1 MKFVLFVLKYRPYL
15 ISAHYII
22 SDTGS
27 PAAMQLTHRPM
38 VLIILDGWGYSET
51 TAYNAIHSARKPV
64 WDHLWD
70 NYPHTLLNASGMDVG
85 LPAMQMGNS
94 ETGHMNIGSGR
105 IVDQEFTR
113 ITKAIEDGSF
123 FENRV
128 LKDALEAAAQKGRA
142 VHIMGLLS
150 PGGVHN
156 HQEHIFALVEF
167 AAGYDVREIYL
178 HAFLDGRDTPPKS
191 AEEYMDEAYLK
202 MLELGKGRFASVVGR
217 YYAMDRNK
225 HWDRTRAAYKLI
237 TAAEAEYESVDAFI
251 AVDMA
256 YSRGETDEFV
266 KPTVIVQRDG
276 SAARVE
282 SGDVVIFSN
291 YRADRARQLAE
302 AFTARDF
309 DGFPRGRP
317 IDLAAFIS
325 MTEYRSDFDF
335 PVLFPPVQL
344 RNVLG
349 EYLANSGMTQ
359 LRIAETEKYAHVTF
373 FFNGGEERTFK
384 DEDRILVPSPRVAT
398 YDLYPKMS
406 APEVTEH
413 LTAAIAEEKHD
424 VIICN
429 FANADMVGH
438 TGNFDATVKAIETI
452 DTCLGKIVEQT
463 RRVGG
468 EILITSDHGN
478 AEQMRS
484 FITEKIREQAH
495 TAHTNN
501 LVPLIYVG
509 RPAEVAPSTTAA
521 LCDVVPTMLY
531 VMGMEKPEEMT
542 GTPLFRLC

>member
-1 MKFVLFVLKYRPYL
+1 MHL
-15 ISAHYII
+15 S
-22 SDTGS
+22 
-27 PAAMQLTHRPM
+27 HRPM

-85 LPAMQMGNS
+85 LPAKQMGNS

-113 ITKAIEDGSF
+113 ITKAIEDRSF
-123 FENRV
+123 FTNQV
-128 LKDALEAAAQKGRA
+128 LEDALAAAERKGRA

-156 HQEHIFALVEF
+156 HQEHIFALLEF
-167 AAGYDVREIYL
+167 AARYDVREIYL

-217 YYAMDRNK
+217 YYSMDRNRR
-225 HWDRTRAAYKLI
+225 WERTELAYKLI
-237 TAAEAEYESVDAFI
+237 TAAAAEYQSVDAFI
-251 AVDMA
+251 AVDVA
-256 YSRGETDEFV
+256 YARGETDEFV
-266 KPTVIVQRDG
+266 KPTAIVPRDG

-282 SGDVVIFSN
+282 EGDVVIFSN

-302 AFTARDF
+302 AFTAQDF
-309 DGFPRGRP
+309 DAFERGRP
-317 IDLAAFIS
+317 IDLSAFIS
-325 MTEYRSDFDF
+325 MTEYRADFDF
-335 PVLFPPVQL
+335 PALFPPVRLQ
-344 RNVLG
+344 NVLG
-349 EYLANSGMTQ
+349 EYLANAGMKQ

-373 FFNGGEERTFK
+373 FFNGGEERVFK
-384 DEDRILVPSPRVAT
+384 NEDRILVPSPAVAT
-398 YDLYPKMS
+398 YDLRPEMS
-406 APEVTEH
+406 APEVTER
-413 LTAAIAEEKHD
+413 LTAAIAAEKYD
-424 VIICN
+424 VVICN

-438 TGNFDATVKAIETI
+438 TGDFDATVKAVETI
-452 DTCLGKIVEQT
+452 DTCLGKILEQT
-463 RRVGG
+463 RQVGG
-468 EILITSDHGN
+468 EMLITSDHGN

-509 RPAEVAPSTTAA
+509 RPAEVSPGATAA
-521 LCDVVPTMLY
+521 LCDVAPTLLHLMD
-531 VMGMEKPEEMT
+531 VEKPPEMT
-542 GTPLFRLC
+542 GNALFRLCQGDY

>member
-1 MKFVLFVLKYRPYL
+1 MKSVPFVLKCHPYL
-15 ISAHYII
+15 FSAHYTL

-27 PAAMQLTHRPM
+27 PAAMRIAHRPM
-38 VLIILDGWGYSET
+38 VLIILDGWGYSEN

-85 LPAMQMGNS
+85 LPARQMGNS

-113 ITKAIEDGSF
+113 ITKAIEDRSF
-123 FENRV
+123 FQNRV
-128 LKDALEAAAQKGRA
+128 LQDAFTAAERQRRA

-156 HQEHIFALVEF
+156 HQEHIFALLEF
-167 AAGYDVREIYL
+167 AAQYDVSEIYL

-225 HWDRTRAAYKLI
+225 HWDRTQLAYRLV
-237 TAAEAEYESVDAFI
+237 TAGEAEFRSVDAFI

-256 YSRGETDEFV
+256 YARGETDEFI
-266 KPTVIVQRDG
+266 KPTVIVPRNGALPQ
-276 SAARVE
+276 VE
-282 SGDVVIFSN
+282 QGDVVIFSN
-291 YRADRARQLAE
+291 YRADRARQLTE
-302 AFTARDF
+302 AFSAADF
-309 DGFPRGRP
+309 SGFPRGNP
-317 IDLAAFIS
+317 IDLTAFIS

-335 PVLFPPVQL
+335 PAVFPPVHL
-344 RNVLG
+344 KNVLG
-349 EYLANSGMTQ
+349 EYLANAGMKQ

-373 FFNGGEERTFK
+373 FFNGGEERVFR
-384 DEDRILVPSPRVAT
+384 DEDRVLVPSPHVAT
-398 YDLYPKMS
+398 YDLRPEMS
-406 APEVTEH
+406 AVPVTER
-413 LTAAIAEEKHD
+413 LVEAISAEKYD

-438 TGNFDATVKAIETI
+438 TGNFDAAVKAVETI
-452 DTCLGKIVEQT
+452 DACLGKILDQT

-468 EILITSDHGN
+468 EILVTSDHGN

-495 TAHTNN
+495 TAHTQN
-501 LVPLIYVG
+501 LVPFIYVG

-521 LCDVVPTMLY
+521 LCDVVPTMLHI
-531 VMGMEKPEEMT
+531 MGMEKPEEMT
-542 GTPLFRLC
+542 GNALFRLC

>member
-1 MKFVLFVLKYRPYL
+1 MRLL
-15 ISAHYII
+15 
-22 SDTGS
+22 
-27 PAAMQLTHRPM
+27 HRPM

-64 WDHLWD
+64 WDNLW
-70 NYPHTLLNASGMDVG
+70 NNCPHTLLNASGMDVG
-85 LPAMQMGNS
+85 LPATQMGNS

-113 ITKAIEDGSF
+113 ITKAIEDRSL
-123 FENRV
+123 FENQV
-128 LKDALEAAAQKGRA
+128 LNDALETVAQKDRA

-156 HQEHIFALVEF
+156 HQEHIFALLEL
-167 AAGYDVREIYL
+167 AAEYDVRDIYL

-225 HWDRTRAAYKLI
+225 HWDRTRVAYNLI

-256 YSRGETDEFV
+256 YARGETDEFV
-266 KPTVIVQRDG
+266 KPTVILGRDG
-276 SAARVE
+276 NAARVE
-282 SGDVVIFSN
+282 PGDIVIFSN

-302 AFTARDF
+302 AFTAQDF
-309 DGFPRGRP
+309 DGFERGAA
-317 IDLAAFIS
+317 IDLTAFIS
-325 MTEYRSDFDF
+325 MTEYRADFDF
-335 PVLFPPVQL
+335 PVLFPPAQL
-344 RNVLG
+344 KNVLG
-349 EYLANSGMTQ
+349 EYLANAGMTQ

-373 FFNGGEERTFK
+373 FFNGGEERVFK
-384 DEDRILVPSPRVAT
+384 DEDRILVPSPAVAT
-398 YDLYPKMS
+398 YDLCPEMS
-406 APEVTEH
+406 AAEVTER
-413 LTAAIAEEKHD
+413 LTAAIAEEKYD

-438 TGNFDATVKAIETI
+438 TGDFDATVKAIETI
-452 DTCLGKIVEQT
+452 DLSLGKIVEQT

-468 EILITSDHGN
+468 ELLITSDHGN

-484 FITEKIREQAH
+484 FITEKIKEQPH
-495 TAHTNN
+495 TAHTSN

-509 RPAEVAPSTTAA
+509 RPAEAAPSTTAA
-521 LCDVVPTMLY
+521 LCDVVPTLLY
-531 VMGMEKPEEMT
+531 LMGMEQPEEMT
-542 GTPLFRLC
+542 GNHLFRLS

>member
-1 MKFVLFVLKYRPYL
+1 MRL
-15 ISAHYII
+15 S
-22 SDTGS
+22 
-27 PAAMQLTHRPM
+27 HRPM

-85 LPAMQMGNS
+85 LPAKQMGNS

-113 ITKAIEDGSF
+113 ITKAIEDRSF
-123 FENRV
+123 FANQV
-128 LKDALEAAAQKGRA
+128 LKDALATAERKGRA

-156 HQEHIFALVEF
+156 HQEHIFALLEF
-167 AAGYDVREIYL
+167 AAQYDVREIYL

-202 MLELGKGRFASVVGR
+202 MLELGKGRFASVIGR
-217 YYAMDRNK
+217 YYAMDRNNQ
-225 HWDRTRAAYKLI
+225 WDRTEAAYRLI

-256 YSRGETDEFV
+256 YARGETDEFV
-266 KPTVIVQRDG
+266 KPTAIVPRNG
-276 SAARVE
+276 NAARIE
-282 SGDVVIFSN
+282 AGDVVIFSN

-302 AFTARDF
+302 AFTAPDF
-309 DGFPRGRP
+309 DAFARGNP
-317 IDLAAFIS
+317 LDLSAFIS
-325 MTEYRSDFDF
+325 MTEYRADFNF
-335 PVLFPPVQL
+335 PALFPTARF

-349 EYLANSGMTQ
+349 EYLANAGLTQ

-373 FFNGGEERTFK
+373 FFNGGEEHVFK
-384 DEDRILVPSPRVAT
+384 DEDRILVPSPAVAT
-398 YDLYPKMS
+398 YDLCPEMS
-406 APEVTEH
+406 APEVTER
-413 LTAAIAEEKHD
+413 LTAAIAAEKYD
-424 VIICN
+424 VVICN

-438 TGNFDATVKAIETI
+438 TGDFDATVKAIETI
-452 DTCLGKIVEQT
+452 DDCLGKILEQT
-463 RRVGG
+463 RRAGG
-468 EILITSDHGN
+468 EMLITSDHGN

-495 TAHTNN
+495 TAHTSN

-509 RPAEVAPSTTAA
+509 RPAEVTPSATAA
-521 LCDVVPTMLY
+521 LCDVAPTLLY
-531 VMGMEKPEEMT
+531 LMDMEKPPEMT
-542 GTPLFRLC
+542 GNALFRLSS

>member
-1 MKFVLFVLKYRPYL
+1 MKSIPFVLKCHPYL
-15 ISAHYII
+15 FSAHYIL
-22 SDTGS
+22 SDTFS
-27 PAAMQLTHRPM
+27 PGAVNSTHRPM
-38 VLIILDGWGYSET
+38 VLLILDGWGYSEN

-85 LPAMQMGNS
+85 LPASQMGNS

-113 ITKAIEDGSF
+113 ITKAIENGSF
-123 FENRV
+123 FHNQV
-128 LKDALEAAAQKGRA
+128 LKDALTAAARKDRA

-156 HQEHIFALVEF
+156 HQEHVFALLEF

-225 HWDRTRAAYKLI
+225 HWDRTRLAYDLI
-237 TAAEAEYESVDAFI
+237 TSGEAEFKSVDAFI

-256 YSRGETDEFV
+256 YARGETDEFV

-276 SAARVE
+276 TTPRVE
-282 SGDVVIFSN
+282 QGDVVIFSN
-291 YRADRARQLAE
+291 YRADRARQLTE
-302 AFTARDF
+302 AFTAVDF
-309 DGFPRGRP
+309 DSFPRGNP
-317 IDLAAFIS
+317 VDLTAFIS
-325 MTEYRSDFDF
+325 MTEYRSDFEF
-335 PVLFPPVQL
+335 PALFPPVHL
-344 RNVLG
+344 KNVLG
-349 EYLANSGMTQ
+349 EYLANSGMKQ

-373 FFNGGEERTFK
+373 FFNGGEEQIFEG
-384 DEDRILVPSPRVAT
+384 EDRILVPSPHVAT
-398 YDLYPKMS
+398 YDMRPEMS
-406 APEVTEH
+406 AVEVTER
-413 LTAAIAEEKHD
+413 LLGAIAGEKYD

-438 TGNFDATVKAIETI
+438 TGNFDAAVKAIETI
-452 DTCLGKIVEQT
+452 DSCIGKIVDQT
-463 RRVGG
+463 RSVGG
-468 EILITSDHGN
+468 EVLITSDHGN

-484 FITEKIREQAH
+484 FITEKVREHAH
-495 TAHTNN
+495 TAHTGN
-501 LVPLIYVG
+501 LVPFIYVG
-509 RPAEVAPSTTAA
+509 RSAEVAPSTTAA
-521 LCDVVPTMLY
+521 LCDVIPTMLHI
-531 VMGMEKPEEMT
+531 MGMEKPAEMT
-542 GTPLFRLC
+542 GNALFRLC

>member
-1 MKFVLFVLKYRPYL
+1 MN
-15 ISAHYII
+15 S
-22 SDTGS
+22 
-27 PAAMQLTHRPM
+27 THRPM
-38 VLIILDGWGYSET
+38 VLIILDGWGYSEN

-85 LPAMQMGNS
+85 LPPSQMGNS

-113 ITKAIEDGSF
+113 ITKAIENGSF
-123 FENRV
+123 FHNQV
-128 LKDALEAAAQKGRA
+128 LKDALAGAAQQGRA
-142 VHIMGLLS
+142 VHLMGLLS

-156 HQEHIFALVEF
+156 HQEHIFALLEF

-217 YYAMDRNK
+217 YYAMDRNN
-225 HWDRTRAAYKLI
+225 HWDRTQLAYDLI
-237 TAAEAEYESVDAFI
+237 TAGEAEFSSVDAFI

-256 YSRGETDEFV
+256 YARGETDEFV
-266 KPTVIVQRDG
+266 KPTVIVARDG
-276 SAARVE
+276 TTPRVE
-282 SGDVVIFSN
+282 QGDVVIFSN
-291 YRADRARQLAE
+291 YRSDRARQLTE
-302 AFTARDF
+302 ALTAADF
-309 DGFPRGRP
+309 DGFPRGKP

-335 PVLFPPVQL
+335 PALFPPARL
-344 RNVLG
+344 KNVLG
-349 EYLANSGMTQ
+349 EYLANSGMKQ

-373 FFNGGEERTFK
+373 FFNGGEERIFEG
-384 DEDRILVPSPRVAT
+384 EDRILVPSPHVAT
-398 YDLYPKMS
+398 YDLRPEMS
-406 APEVTEH
+406 AVEVTDR
-413 LTAAIAEEKHD
+413 LLAAIAEDKYD

-438 TGNFDATVKAIETI
+438 TGNFDAAVKAVETI
-452 DTCLGKIVEQT
+452 DSCIGKIVDQT
-463 RRVGG
+463 RTSGG

-484 FITEKIREQAH
+484 FITEKVREHAH
-495 TAHTNN
+495 TAHTGN
-501 LVPLIYVG
+501 LVPFVYVG

-521 LCDVVPTMLY
+521 LCDVIPTMLHI
-531 VMGMEKPEEMT
+531 MGMEKPEEMT
-542 GTPLFRLC
+542 GTALFRLR